1 MTAAALTGEEK
12 SVSFL
17 PHLLITR
24 GPQVGTSILLD
35 FNRLETAPLVLGR
48 LAGECDVVL
57 QSYQNKVSR
66 KHALVSY
73 RTEDKLVI
81 LADAGS
87 SNGTRLNG
95 EFIAGPTALFPG
107 DTLACGDVE
116 LVFVIPIPQM
126 GLPLVRLPGQTGREY
141 LEDSEPGIGRLE
153 VVASEVPSIRPGA
166 FSRLTPR
173 HPFLIGRFSSNDLPL
188 LEEGDHA
195 RLVSRRHAEIRWGGS
210 GYIIRDLGAANPAW
224 INQSRLEAP
233 RLLEDGDLLQI
244 GSTLL
249 RYRAP
254 RLPLPAGLSG
264 PAESF
269 RLTTF
274 ILKVQPDRPLL
285 SGPQLLALPSDRQV
299 LIGRAEGNEIR
310 LVDRSISRRHA
321 RIFFETHRYM
331 LSDLGSANGTRLNGR
346 EVLEPVVLQ
355 PGDRLQFGDFE
366 FILQEVEAGSVASS
380 SSMPL
385 PLVEPVV
392 YQLDPAAGTG
402 TGAFSPVAAT
412 PDETHQGEE
421 TRRSSHNRGTT
432 TGQPVLH
439 PLHRIAPFDQLDSTS
454 FTRLAPHFKEVIY
467 KAGQEIVREGQGR
480 GAFLAILEGRV
491 TISRALNE
499 RQRLVVGELQA
510 GSVFGERTVMEDMAF
525 ANRLEAVTEVRTLR
539 LEENVYRREFS
550 RNRAIQTF
558 FQEQVSAASA
568 TNWLRATLL
577 MRTLREKTRHAMA
590 NRLRFRVYNPG
601 EVLAERGQP
610 AEEFFLVL
618 SGTAVA
624 YVQDAKGGESPLATL
639 EEGDTF
645 GDGIVA
651 PGETYPMT
659 VRAERKVACF
669 VLARPDFE
677 SVLAK
682 SGDPMASLGAGLG
695 GLPLGAVLNRV
706 GPFMLM
712 PPQLVTQIAA
722 EMKPK
727 FFKKGETIVV
737 QDEPASAFYI
747 IRSGKVEVS
756 FRTSGGEVR
765 SDMRLGPGQYFGEAS
780 LLTNTARTDTVK
792 AVEDCE
798 LLALYRNK
806 LESVLKLGQS
816 YDLGQYF
823 AKGLSKRFRPKRIA
837 QVQVSRHESATGEP
851 YYLLSRGQGEQFF
864 KLSDRSFYLWQLMD
878 GDNSLNDLS
887 MAFFL
892 EYKKL
897 DLEGVSNLVGQLQAA
912 GFLEIPA
919 IDKNLIDPD
928 EGKRKHGPLWR
939 MFNWRYE
946 FKHIDRFFDRFYNY
960 GGQVF
965 FWPPVAFLVLALI
978 VAGFGAFLYYGFFSP
993 AAAQS
998 GIIRIFQGGGL
1009 GALTVP
1015 GALPFWGLLLVLL
1028 FNFIIHEAAHGL
1040 ACKAYGR
1047 RVISGGFGLQLGW
1060 PFFFVNTNEIWLD
1073 KRGPRIVV
1081 NLAGPASNA
1090 LVAGICCL
1098 LLFFTPNPELRTALF
1113 QVAAIAYVLV
1123 YININPLM
1131 ELDGY
1136 FALMDWLEIPGL
1148 RRKALTYVRRRVLRR
1163 FPPPVVTPRERRIF
1177 AWYAVLTPVYIL
1189 FTMVQFAFFLG
1200 SLLGGS
1206 LMQGLGLLG
1215 VDRGLGDGLIWALAL
1230 AIAAALAWPY
1240 FAELLTIG
1248 RDEEELAG
1256 AGRVR
1261 RRKIR

>member
-17 PHLLITR
+17 PHLLITK
-24 GPQVGTSILLD
+24 GPQLGTSILLD

-48 LAGECDVVL
+48 LASDCDIVL
-57 QSYQNKVSR
+57 QSYLHKVSR
-66 KHALVSY
+66 KHAVISY
-73 RTEDKLVI
+73 RPEDQLVV
-81 LADAGS
+81 LSDAGS
-87 SNGTRLNG
+87 SNGTQLNG
-95 EFIAGPTALFPG
+95 EFIAGPIALFPG

-126 GLPLVRLPGQTGREY
+126 GLPLARLPGQTGREY
-141 LEDSEPGIGRLE
+141 LEDSEPGVSRLE
-153 VVASEVPSIRPGA
+153 VVASQAPSIRPGA

-173 HPFLIGRFSSNDLPL
+173 HPFVIGRFSSNDLPL
-188 LEEGDHA
+188 LEEGEQA
-195 RLVSRRHAEIRWGGS
+195 KLVSRRHAEIRWAGS

-224 INQSRLEAP
+224 VNQSRLEAP
-233 RLLEDGDLLQI
+233 RLLEDGDTIQI

-249 RYRAP
+249 RYRSP
-254 RLPLPAGLSG
+254 RLPPSSDLDRPAK
-264 PAESF
+264 PD
-269 RLTTF
+269 RLNTF
-274 ILKVQPDRPLL
+274 ILKVPANQPLL
-285 SGPQLLALPSDRQV
+285 NGPQALALPSDRQV
-299 LIGRAEGNEIR
+299 LIGRAENNDMR
-310 LVDRSISRRHA
+310 LLDRSVSRRHA
-321 RIFFETHRYM
+321 RLFFEAHRFL

-346 EVLEPVVLQ
+346 DVTELAVLH
-355 PGDRLQFGDFE
+355 PGDHLQFGDFE
-366 FILQEVEAGSVASS
+366 FILQEAEPDSEASS
-380 SSMPL
+380 NSLAL
-385 PLVEPVV
+385 PLLEPVV
-392 YQLDPAAGTG
+392 YQLDPAGRTKELLQA
-402 TGAFSPVAAT
+402 AFVPADSDAA
-412 PDETHQGEE
+412 EE
-421 TRRSSHNRGTT
+421 TLRPSYNRNTT
-432 TGQPVLH
+432 TDQAVMH
-439 PLHRIAPFDQLDSTS
+439 PLHRIAPFDELDSQS
-454 FTRLAPHFKEVIY
+454 FTLLVPHFKEVNY
-467 KAGQEIVREGQGR
+467 KPGQEIIREGHNR

-499 RQRLVVGELQA
+499 RQRLVVGELEA
-510 GSVFGERTVMEDMAF
+510 GSVFGERTLMEDLGF
-525 ANRLEAVTEVRTLR
+525 ANRLEAVTAVRALR

-558 FQEQVSAASA
+558 FEQQVSAASA

-577 MRTLREKTRHAMA
+577 MRTLSEKTRHAMA
-590 NRLRFRVYNPG
+590 NRLRYRVYNPG
-601 EVLAERGQP
+601 EVLAERSQP

-624 YVQDAKGGESPLATL
+624 YVEDAKGRESPLATL

-651 PGETYPMT
+651 AGETYPMT

-677 SVLAK
+677 NVLAK
-682 SGDPMASLGAGLG
+682 SGDPVASLGGGLA

-712 PPQLVTQIAA
+712 PPQLVTKIAA

-727 FFKKGETIVV
+727 FFKKGETIVQ

-806 LESVLKLGQS
+806 LEAVLKLGES

-837 QVQVSRHESATGEP
+837 QVQVSQQQNATGEA
-851 YYLLSRGQGEQFF
+851 YYLLSRDAGEQFF
-864 KLSDRSFYLWQLMD
+864 KLSDRSYYLWNMMD

-892 EYKKL
+892 QFKKL

-912 GFLEIPA
+912 SFLEIPA
-919 IDKNLIDPD
+919 IDARLIDPN

-939 MFNWRYE
+939 VFNWRYE
-946 FKHIDRFFDRFYNY
+946 FKHIDHFFDRFYNF

-965 FWPPVAFLVLALI
+965 FWFPVTFVLLALLL
-978 VAGFGAFLYYGFFSP
+978 GGLGTFLYYGFFSP
-993 AAAQS
+993 AAAEF
-998 GIIRIFQGGGL
+998 GIVRIFQGGGL

-1015 GALPFWGLLLVLL
+1015 GALPWWALLLVLL
-1028 FNFIIHEAAHGL
+1028 FNFIIHETAHGL

-1060 PFFFVNTNEIWLD
+1060 PFFFVNTNEIWLE

-1090 LVAGICCL
+1090 LLAGICCL
-1098 LLFFTPNPELRTALF
+1098 LLVFTANPEMRTALF
-1113 QVAAIAYVLV
+1113 QIAAIAYVLV

-1163 FPPPVVTPRERRIF
+1163 SQPVRVSRREQRIYS
-1177 AWYAVLTPVYIL
+1177 WYAILTPVYIL
-1189 FTMVQFAFFLG
+1189 FTMFQFSLFLG
-1200 SLLGGS
+1200 SLVGVPLIE
-1206 LMQGLGLLG
+1206 GLKLLG
-1215 VDRGLGDGLIWALAL
+1215 IDKTLGDGLIWFFALG
-1230 AIAAALAWPY
+1230 IAAVLVWPY

-1248 RDEEELAG
+1248 RDEEELADSVR
-1256 AGRVR
+1256 AR